1 MRKIIKIGRFFFAV
15 CMIGLAVQQCIY
27 ADFRIVIMPPIASTS
42 IAKAIGVYIVSAGMI
57 AASIAIIA
65 EKQAR
70 FACLI
75 LGGITL
81 ALFVLVQVPYL
92 LNTTPGFLAAW
103 TSPLKELAI
112 SGCYF
117 VTAGSFNRDGF
128 GRPAAIYR
136 ILGKLIPFG
145 PAFFG
150 ITMLIFGVEHF
161 FYPAFVATLV
171 PTWIPGAMFWTYFA
185 GIALIAGGAA
195 IIINIQASLA
205 ANLLGIAIFIWFIVL
220 HIPRAIADPSSGDGN
235 ELASVFEAFGFSGI
249 CFVMGYMMTKKSVTE
264 KTAAHSFLVT

>member
-1 MRKIIKIGRFFFAV
+1 
-15 CMIGLAVQQCIY
+15 MIGLAVQQCIY
-27 ADFRIVIMPPIASTS
+27 ADFRIVILPPIAGPA
-42 IAKAIGVYIVSAGMI
+42 IGKAIGVYIVSAGII

-81 ALFVLVQVPYL
+81 ALFVLAQVPYVL
-92 LNTTPGFLAAW
+92 STSAGFLGAY

-128 GRPAAIYR
+128 ARPAAIYR
-136 ILGKLIPFG
+136 LLEKLIPFG

-150 ITMLIFGVEHF
+150 ITMLVFGVEHF
-161 FYPAFVATLV
+161 FYPVFVATLV
-171 PTWIPGAMFWTYFA
+171 PAWIPGAMFWTYFA
-185 GIALIAGGAA
+185 GVALIAGGAA
-195 IIINIQASLA
+195 LIINIQARLA

-220 HIPRAIADPSSGDGN
+220 HIPRAIGDPSSGDGN
-235 ELASVFEAFGFSGI
+235 ELASVFEALGFSGI
-249 CFVMGYMMTKKSVTE
+249 CFVMGYMMTKKSLTE
-264 KTAAHSFLVT
+264 KTAAHSFLAT